1 MRKAQS
7 SFEYIL
13 LVGVVMLL
21 IVPGAIVFYNYSKR
35 SNEDLARATIYRIGS
50 DLTDSVQKVYY
61 FGESS
66 WETSR
71 FVVPDSVRKI
81 YIQDGSELVI
91 QYDSW
96 GAMSEAV
103 FFSDIN
109 MSAPDD
115 IVTNHSGLNL
125 IKVTSKGS
133 HVTLNE
139 TQ

>member
-7 SFEYIL
+7 SFEYIM

-21 IVPGAIVFYNYSKR
+21 IVPGAILFYNYSKR
-35 SNEDLARATIYRIGS
+35 SNEDLMRATIYRIGS
-50 DLTDSVQKVYY
+50 DLADSVQKVYY
-61 FGESS
+61 VGESS
-66 WETSR
+66 WETSS
-71 FVVPDSVRKI
+71 FVVPEGVRKI
-81 YIQDGSELVI
+81 YIQGSYELVI

-96 GAMSEAV
+96 GSISEAV

-109 MSAPDD
+109 MTSPDD

-125 IKVTSKGS
+125 IKVTSQGGYVS
-133 HVTLNE
+133 LNE